1 MKAPFLILL
10 CLATVCRADT
20 YIPAQSPI
28 YVAKGLELAIVG
40 GHSHSMAPA
49 LLPGEYVYL
58 DRKNAKAARV
68 GDIISNGWATHRVT
82 AANARAVYTSG
93 DNNRQPDGWTKRE
106 DIEYIVRLIVRP

>member
-1 MKAPFLILL
+1 MKLPILVLL

-20 YIPAQSPI
+20 YVRAQSSI
-28 YVAKGLELAIVG
+28 YVANGLELAIVG

-58 DRKNAKAARV
+58 DRRNAKDAQV
-68 GDIISNGWATHRVT
+68 GDIVSNGWATHRVT

-106 DIEYIVRLIVRP
+106 HIEYIVRFIVRP